1 VDGRANY
8 HSDVTRAVV
17 VLSGVVVVAS
27 GLTGCTR
34 AAVAHA
40 EPPAP
45 CSYTLSLP
53 EVVQVGGASMVT
65 ATVTPS
71 ACGFPARPGQAV
83 ACVQPQGD
91 DSVISCMQ
99 GKGDD
104 PAQVYVP
111 YRPDETYVSTG
122 RGCGAWAGV
131 MELTPN
137 CQILGPLTAT
147 L

>member
-1 VDGRANY
+1 MDDRANY
-8 HSDVTRAVV
+8 HSDVTRAAV

-27 GLTGCTR
+27 GLAGCVA

-45 CSYTLSLP
+45 CSYTLSPP
-53 EVVQVGGASMVT
+53 EVVQVGGNSMVT
-65 ATVTPS
+65 TTVTPS
-71 ACGFPARPGQAV
+71 ACGFPGRPGQAV

-91 DSVISCMQ
+91 SVISCMQ
-99 GKGDD
+99 GTGED
-104 PAQVYVP
+104 PAQVYAP
-111 YRPDETYVSTG
+111 YRPGQTYVSTG
-122 RGCGAWAGV
+122 RGCGAWGGI